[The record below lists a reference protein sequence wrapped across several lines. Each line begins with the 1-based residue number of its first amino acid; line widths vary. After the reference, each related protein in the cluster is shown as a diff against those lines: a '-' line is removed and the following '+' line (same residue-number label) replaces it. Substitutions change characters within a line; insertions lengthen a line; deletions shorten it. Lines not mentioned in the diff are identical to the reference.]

1 MACREETV
9 RTIDDLKRAVRSIAR
24 HFNTDTVFLID
35 SQAVLASWPD
45 APALARMSA
54 EIDAYPGN
62 AKDWERRNRRIEAS
76 EEINAVFGIGS
87 DFHLAFGFYIDGVD
101 ENTAT
106 LPPDWS
112 TREVRL
118 EIEDGP
124 KSITAIVPSLNDL
137 IVSKLARLE
146 EKDKSFV
153 RVCHK
158 AKPLNFDEIRQ
169 LLETA
174 RIEPAIRN
182 AAIGFLDRLPQA
194 RP

>member
-1 MACREETV
+1 MARREETV
-9 RTIDDLKRAVRSIAR
+9 RTVDDLTRAVRSIAR
-24 HFNTDTVFLID
+24 HFKTDKVFLIG

-45 APALARMSA
+45 APDLARMSA

-76 EEINAVFGIGS
+76 EEINAIFGIGS

-106 LPPDWS
+106 LPPDWR

-118 EIEDGP
+118 DIEDGP
-124 KSITAIVPSLNDL
+124 RSITAIAPSLNDL
-137 IVSKLARLE
+137 IVSKLARLD
-146 EKDKSFV
+146 EKDTSFV
-153 RVCHK
+153 RACHE
-158 AKPLNFDEIRQ
+158 ARPLDFGEIRT
-169 LLETA
+169 LLETTP
-174 RIEPAIRN
+174 IEPAAR
-182 AAIGFLDRLPQA
+182 AAAMNFLDRLQQA